1 MGSPPGGIGPRSE
14 TNHAGVPAI
23 ETKSVTFAAD
33 AAGTTQIVAT
43 PADGRKIRLLGYN
56 ITTPTITLEYV
67 NISSS
72 AATGGTGT
80 SLTGQMPIAD
90 HALIMAATSPEVF
103 RGIGDCVVGEDL
115 CISSTDAGVGLIT
128 YSLVP

>member
-1 MGSPPGGIGPRSE
+1 MSFMSVDGTRSA
-14 TNHAGVPAI
+14 TKHAGVPAI
-23 ETKSVTFAAD
+23 ETTSVAFAAD

-43 PADGRKIRLLGYN
+43 PGDGRKIRLLGYN
-56 ITTPTITLEYV
+56 ITTPTTTLEYV

-72 AATGGTGT
+72 ASTGGTGT

-90 HALIMAATSPEVF
+90 YALTQPATSPEVF
-103 RGIGDCVVGEDL
+103 RGIGDCAVGEDL

>member
-1 MGSPPGGIGPRSE
+1 MSFMSVGGARSA
-14 TNHAGVPAI
+14 TKHAGVPAI
-23 ETKSVTFAAD
+23 ETTSVAFAAD

-43 PADGRKIRLLGYN
+43 PGDGRKIRLLGYN
-56 ITTPTITLEYV
+56 ITTPTTTLEYV

-72 AATGGTGT
+72 ASTGGTGT

-90 HALIMAATSPEVF
+90 YALTQVF
-103 RGIGDCVVGEDL
+103 RGIGDCAVGEDL